1 MITKI
6 TQNDLDLHA
15 KWLKNEPD
23 GVRLSAV
30 AYANLRGAN
39 LSYADLSGADLSGA
53 DLSGANLSG
62 ANLSVANLR
71 GANLSYADLSGANL
85 SVANLRGTNL
95 SYADL
100 SGANLSGANLNSANL
115 NGAKLDFAAWPL
127 WCGSKGIK
135 VDKRIASQ
143 LVAHVCALSCDDPD
157 YQTLRKLMLPFART
171 SHRAGDLGLLADA
184 LEDSYKASEK

>member
-23 GVRLSAV
+23 GVRLITV
-30 AYANLRGAN
+30 VDANLRGAN
-39 LSYADLSGADLSGA
+39 LRGADLSSA
-53 DLSGANLSG
+53 D
-62 ANLSVANLR
+62 LR
-71 GANLSYADLSGANL
+71 GANLSSANLNGANL
-85 SVANLRGTNL
+85 YGANLRG
-95 SYADL
+95 ADL
-100 SGANLSGANLNSANL
+100 NGADLRGANLFGANL

-127 WCGSKGIK
+127 WCGSKGVK

-184 LEDSYKASEK
+184 LEDSYKASGK

>member
-30 AYANLRGAN
+30 AH
-39 LSYADLSGADLSGA
+39 ADLSG
-53 DLSGANLSG
+53 
-62 ANLSVANLR
+62 
-71 GANLSYADLSGANL
+71 
-85 SVANLRGTNL
+85 ANLRGTNL

-143 LVAHVCALSCDDPD
+143 LVAHVCALSCDDEEF
-157 YQTLRKLMLPFART
+157 QALRKLMLPFAKT
-171 SHRAGDLGLLADA
+171 SHRAEDLGLMAD
-184 LEDSYKASEK
+184 EGTR